1 MKIREILFS
10 LFVVFVVSL
19 STSSSSLA
27 LDQFTVDRVND
38 LRTIQSTKDQEKI
51 AGYNKKMDAAWKYF
65 SHNKK
70 VAIPSLQQILIAET
84 ALASPN
90 QLVLLDIAHF
100 LAREG
105 GTESVAASL
114 EALYRINPASPI
126 IQDNFQ
132 DLFHLAYRLANER
145 DPRTLKAFDRIFLGG
160 NGSVFVPQ
168 HAMTLDSTLICVFL
182 YGKYGADALP
192 HLLNLLNEPQH
203 RLRILEILIWLG
215 KAESVPKI
223 QLVMN
228 AHRDYDTFTRLTAF
242 MMQVGGKAGREAM
255 LALKVD
261 ELDTASKSYYSKV
274 VSAIRDTNYRRM
286 EKSFA
291 AIPNYKTID
300 DAALTIR
307 FKKMYDTYGKDDD
320 LHPLVILKSGLSEKV
335 LIAELTGIRDRMF
348 YRLSNEALTDVKT
361 TNAII
366 NALSYRG
373 R

>member
-10 LFVVFVVSL
+10 LFVLTL
-19 STSSSSLA
+19 STSSNSLT

-65 SHNKK
+65 SQNKK

-84 ALASPN
+84 ALSSPN

-105 GTESVAASL
+105 GTENVAASL
-114 EALYRINPASPI
+114 EAFYRINPASPT
-126 IQDNFQ
+126 IQENFQ
-132 DLFHLAYRLANER
+132 DLFHLAYRIADER
-145 DPRTLKAFDRIFLGG
+145 DPRTLKAFDRIFLAG

-223 QLVMN
+223 QLIMN
-228 AHRDYDTFTRLTAF
+228 AHRDYDTFTRSTAF
-242 MMQVGGKAGREAM
+242 MMQIGGKAGREAM

-261 ELDTASKSYYSKV
+261 ELDPASKSYYNKV
-274 VSAIRDTNYRRM
+274 VSAIRDTNYSRI

-300 DAALTIR
+300 DVALKIR
-307 FKKMYDTYGKDDD
+307 LKKMYDTYGKDDD
-320 LHPLVILKSGLSEKV
+320 LNPLVILKSNLAGNA
-335 LIAELTGIRDRMF
+335 LIAELTRIRDRMF